1 MASVEETYTNLF
13 LLGLFKIYLRFN
25 KCEWSEVFIKISC
38 RRTEKDRKSLIFM
51 SLQFYERPDQRTRE
65 EQMIPRLL

>member
-13 LLGLFKIYLRFN
+13 LLGLFKSYLSFN

-38 RRTEKDRKSLIFM
+38 
-51 SLQFYERPDQRTRE
+51 
-65 EQMIPRLL
+65 